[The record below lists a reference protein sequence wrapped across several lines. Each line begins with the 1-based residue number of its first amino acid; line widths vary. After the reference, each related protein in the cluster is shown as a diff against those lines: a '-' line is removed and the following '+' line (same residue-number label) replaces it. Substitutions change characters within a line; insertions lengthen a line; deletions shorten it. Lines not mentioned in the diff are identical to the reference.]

1 MVDMENILMGDELQ
15 RLNALLQDA
24 GYFIVCEGATITA
37 GEEHLLTGGI
47 HQVYEYKGSHR
58 PTETYRL
65 IENSHTDHHLDMPNS
80 KRVAAES
87 AGFLEQEARYESGE
101 LVQKHLQ
108 WNGEAFIDVATGL
121 VVEGVTGS

>member
-1 MVDMENILMGDELQ
+1 
-15 RLNALLQDA
+15 
-24 GYFIVCEGATITA
+24 
-37 GEEHLLTGGI
+37 
-47 HQVYEYKGSHR
+47 
-58 PTETYRL
+58 
-65 IENSHTDHHLDMPNS
+65 MPNS

-87 AGFLEQEARYESGE
+87 VAFLEQEARYESGE